1 MSASGDNGDEGEF
14 ATGLKEMSESP
25 SVLTFRKATMLTAS
39 YFPTFDQRSEII
51 TDKWGGVE
59 SDVLSIIQRDFT

>member
-51 TDKWGGVE
+51 TDKWGE
-59 SDVLSIIQRDFT
+59 LSLMF